1 MEWLEKRLLLIAA
14 MVIITMMVIG
24 TAFADP
30 AGTGTLTPS
39 ASSRATEDSAGQL
52 NAQGGNV
59 TNVDITASLVT
70 GKWAGFY
77 GNITG
82 SITLENSGGAA
93 FYNWTDASPTGEV
106 FATRNSAV
114 PTWASIGCADATDI
128 ATEAAELALTVGAD
142 NLTNTFCETCGN
154 HSAFSV
160 SSTDFTAD
168 QCTYRSNAFGSAGA
182 QVVNWDQIML
192 DEGNN
197 VLYTTIIDQDTA
209 GFDGNNYDF
218 QLLVAENSSTSV
230 LTNYYFY
237 VEIA

>member
-14 MVIITMMVIG
+14 MVIITMMIIG

-30 AGTGTLTPS
+30 AGTGTLTPTS
-39 ASSRATEDSAGQL
+39 SSRATDPLAGQL

-59 TNVDITASLVT
+59 TEIDITASLVT

-77 GNITG
+77 GDISG
-82 SITLENSGGAA
+82 SITLESSGGDV

-106 FATRNSAV
+106 FATRNSAT
-114 PTWASIGCADATDI
+114 PTWDSIGCADITDI
-128 ATEAAELALTVGAD
+128 ATETTHLTLSTGAD
-142 NLTNTFCETCGN
+142 NITNTFCETCGN

-160 SSTDFTAD
+160 STTDFIAD
-168 QCTYRSNAFGSAGA
+168 QCTYRSNAFGSAGD
-182 QVVNWDQIML
+182 QTTNWDQILL
-192 DEGNN
+192 DDGNF
-197 VLYTTIIDQDTA
+197 VLYTTIIDQNTA